1 MHESAEEL
9 IETTGWIDFP
19 RSHQCSIAY
28 EVMSSLALLNH
39 QWITVDDIPELL
51 SVLELGRKDPK
62 LAWARWEK
70 FWTSSTLMIEK
81 DNYKVRIT
89 TAESEDMSSVP
100 NKSLQPTLDPAA
112 PLAVAKAPSASSE
125 AELKR

>member
-1 MHESAEEL
+1 LATTPTQIAAKLSRLLRNWADRSVDERYVHESAEEL

-70 FWTSSTLMIEK
+70 FWNEFDFDDRK
-81 DNYKVRIT
+81 RQ
-89 TAESEDMSSVP
+89 
-100 NKSLQPTLDPAA
+100 LQGSDYYCG
-112 PLAVAKAPSASSE
+112 V
-125 AELKR
+125 